1 MAVRS
6 GSVGAGAGAALGV
19 GGCLGALAGVLCSFA
34 AVDLRGSGFGVV
46 GAEEKEEEEEAEA
59 EAEAGSRPGLYFSF
73 GLKAYEVP
81 EPGVLVLFSFVA
93 VDFRLTSGFGVVG
106 AEEKEE
112 VEAEAEAEA
121 EAEEEANSRPGLYF
135 SFGLKEY
142 EVPEPGVSLRGWGWN

>member
-1 MAVRS
+1 
-6 GSVGAGAGAALGV
+6 
-19 GGCLGALAGVLCSFA
+19 VLCSFA
-34 AVDLRGSGFGVV
+34 PVDLRGSGFGVE
-46 GAEEKEEEEEAEA
+46 AEGKEDEEEEE

-73 GLKAYEVP
+73 GLKEYEVP
-81 EPGVLVLFSFVA
+81 EPGVLVLCSFVA
-93 VDFRLTSGFGVVG
+93 VDFRLASGFGVVG

-121 EAEEEANSRPGLYF
+121 EEEEEVEAKAEAEANSRPGLYF